1 MKKCFIALSG
11 VMAIVFLATAQT
23 QTPDPRAAA
32 IKARHDRGEKIS
44 LEDEDYYQSTV
55 EHNNQVRSAATQ
67 KDWAAAH
74 PTRESTGMIP
84 LSELGKDK
92 YKGEEGGLYPGG
104 RNTAPAH
111 EMAGMKLAQSIRHL
125 DAQGQP
131 SQDGKIVLIT
141 IGMSN
146 TYQESRRWRIRAASD
161 SEVDSRLAIVNGAM
175 GAQTAHL
182 IAKPDARYWTIPPAR
197 LKEMGLTPAQVQ
209 VAWLKEANPQPTAAF
224 PAEVKKMQE
233 DLLAIVHI
241 LHDLFPNLKMLY
253 LSNRIYAGYAVSPLN
268 PEPHA
273 YESGFA
279 VKWLIAD
286 QIAGKPELNYDPA
299 KGPVRAP
306 WLAWGPDLWAD
317 CMKARKD
324 GLLYTKE
331 DLAPDGTHPGSGA
344 KEKVVDQLMAFFK
357 TSPTTNTWFRQAIN
371 ITPGPDQRPGLGIP
385 PGNPGTPDR
394 R

>member
-23 QTPDPRAAA
+23 QTPNPRAAA

-146 TYQESRRWRIRAASD
+146 TYQESRRWRIRAGVRQRGRFAARDRQRSHGSAD
-161 SEVDSRLAIVNGAM
+161 SAPDCQTGREVLD
-175 GAQTAHL
+175 
-182 IAKPDARYWTIPPAR
+182 DPAR
-197 LKEMGLTPAQVQ
+197 AAEGNGLDSGASAGGVVEGSQST
-209 VAWLKEANPQPTAAF
+209 THCCISRGG
-224 PAEVKKMQE
+224 QE
-233 DLLAIVHI
+233 D
-241 LHDLFPNLKMLY
+241 
-253 LSNRIYAGYAVSPLN
+253 AGGSVGDR
-268 PEPHA
+268 A
-273 YESGFA
+273 Y
-279 VKWLIAD
+279 
-286 QIAGKPELNYDPA
+286 PA
-299 KGPVRAP
+299 
-306 WLAWGPDLWAD
+306 
-317 CMKARKD
+317 
-324 GLLYTKE
+324 
-331 DLAPDGTHPGSGA
+331 
-344 KEKVVDQLMAFFK
+344 
-357 TSPTTNTWFRQAIN
+357 
-371 ITPGPDQRPGLGIP
+371 
-385 PGNPGTPDR
+385 
-394 R
+394 